1 MSDDL
6 DISAGG
12 AVAVDTDTLRHAARG
27 FDVLH
32 ADLDDVDRYLM
43 LAADDLMVGPATSQR
58 LGAEIDALRMRTAE
72 RRETAAEVARALRD
86 AAAVYET
93 VELWAERR
101 AAELAGDD
109 ARAGLIQRRL
119 TALHGDHPDAGIGAA
134 MLLMRHTLTWPSDLV
149 AQAHTTGALLSPFG
163 AAGLFVG
170 GLAASAHGTGAGRV
184 PASARR
190 CRRTTAVPAA
200 TTPRCDA
207 RPPTPGLR

>member
-109 ARAGLIQRRL
+109 ARA
-119 TALHGDHPDAGIGAA
+119 
-134 MLLMRHTLTWPSDLV
+134 
-149 AQAHTTGALLSPFG
+149 
-163 AAGLFVG
+163 
-170 GLAASAHGTGAGRV
+170 
-184 PASARR
+184 
-190 CRRTTAVPAA
+190 CRR
-200 TTPRCDA
+200 REKD
-207 RPPTPGLR
+207 